1 MSETTRLD
9 AVIRIVSVSRNY
21 LLQLGLQRT
30 IEGESHIRVVGQAAT
45 RAQAEEILVREKPH
59 GLIIELEAEINL
71 AAFIHHVRAA
81 LHTMKIVLLIGIE
94 DMPYAR
100 EVCLSGVDGIV
111 LKTQPPAVLLAT
123 IDYLC
128 RSPAETIAHEERD
141 VRHLMVTGTP
151 AIPCNMVPSMLK
163 WPDNLTEREHE
174 VIVLI
179 GQGLSNKDIAGGLH
193 ISTTTV
199 RHHLTSIFDKLGVTS
214 RQKLLI
220 LAHQRGLVELKTTV

>member
-1 MSETTRLD
+1 
-9 AVIRIVSVSRNY
+9 
-21 LLQLGLQRT
+21 
-30 IEGESHIRVVGQAAT
+30 
-45 RAQAEEILVREKPH
+45 
-59 GLIIELEAEINL
+59 
-71 AAFIHHVRAA
+71 
-81 LHTMKIVLLIGIE
+81 
-94 DMPYAR
+94 
-100 EVCLSGVDGIV
+100 
-111 LKTQPPAVLLAT
+111 
-123 IDYLC
+123 
-128 RSPAETIAHEERD
+128 
-141 VRHLMVTGTP
+141 MVTGTP

>member
-1 MSETTRLD
+1 MSGITQHDT
-9 AVIRIVSVSRNY
+9 VIRMVSVSRNC

-30 IEGESHIRVVGQAAT
+30 IESESHIQIVGQAAT
-45 RAQAEEILVREKPH
+45 RAQAEKLLAREKPH
-59 GLIIELEAEINL
+59 GLIIELEAEIG
-71 AAFIHHVRAA
+71 AGAFIQHVKAILPA
-81 LHTMKIVLLIGIE
+81 IKIVLLIGIE
-94 DMPYAR
+94 DMPFAR

-128 RSPAETIAHEERD
+128 RSHAETFAHEERD
-141 VRHLMVTGTP
+141 MMPLMVTEPP
-151 AIPCNMVPSMLK
+151 AIPCNTDPTMLK
-163 WPDNLTEREHE
+163 WPDRLTEREHE
-174 VIVLI
+174 VIGLI
-179 GQGLSNKDIAGGLH
+179 GQGLSNKDIAGGLQ

-220 LAHQRGLVELKTTV
+220 LAHQQGLVEFKTTV